1 MKIIPKHCLTLC
13 GFILLGVFLTGC
25 PKKVVKMPPVEL
37 PPVKNPVNMLLDTFS
52 VADNFQS
59 RASIRFETVT
69 KGERLNFLLNG
80 SVLFQKP
87 DRLRILGYHP
97 FGMELF
103 DALYRDGQFF
113 LLNTPEKKAYTGE
126 IQEFEDLIEK
136 ARVQISTETPPGTL
150 IPNRIRI
157 GVQENQTRIDLRL
170 KEILVNGSLP
180 EDAFRWYVPEGVQ
193 VMPLA
198 RLVRKN
204 PS

>member
-1 MKIIPKHCLTLC
+1 MKIIPKPCLTLC
-13 GFILLGVFLTGC
+13 GFILLGVLLTGC
-25 PKKVVKMPPVEL
+25 PKKVVKMPPVEV
-37 PPVKNPVNMLLDTFS
+37 PVVKNPVNMLLETFS

-136 ARVQISTETPPGTL
+136 ARVQISTETPPGSL